1 MTPQDHRAEGEHTRR
16 LVARAAGREAVG
28 MNDSEGIR
36 ALRRELGRALK
47 EARGAAGYSQAQL
60 ARKTGYSRSTVSTV
74 ESGTQN
80 VPRIFWER
88 SDAALGA
95 GASLIARYDRLAQG
109 RVARFPHTAVGTG
122 GHEEGEAGRGLNTGV
137 AAEAIAAYRRQGW
150 RVEHM
155 GGRIEL
161 ICGDG
166 VEALEVPR
174 PAGVVAVRW
183 WLHTGGA
190 PDETRGLP
198 TLPGPQDALAV
209 VAAGDR
215 FLFLVQPGACPWVG
229 PDLAVATP
237 GGGAPGALVRWH
249 AGGSRI
255 PAPPSRDPRGQG
267 VTWAHPAPG
276 RVRLADPIV
285 LLDLLVKAVA
295 LAGHRRHR
303 LTFPGGISVVP
314 AATAAAAREPR
325 QLRAAL
331 APPRGSP
338 VARPG

>member
-1 MTPQDHRAEGEHTRR
+1 
-16 LVARAAGREAVG
+16 

-60 ARKTGYSRSTVSTV
+60 ARKTGYARSTVSTV
-74 ESGTQN
+74 ESGSQN

-109 RVARFPHTAVGTG
+109 RVARFPHTAAGTG
-122 GHEEGEAGRGLNTGV
+122 GHEDGEAGRGLNTGV
-137 AAEAIAAYRRQGW
+137 PAEAVVAYRRQGW
-150 RVEHM
+150 QVAHT

-161 ICGDG
+161 VCGGG

-190 PDETRGLP
+190 PDEIRGLP
-198 TLPGPQDALAV
+198 ALPGPQDALAV
-209 VAAGDR
+209 IATGDR

-237 GGGAPGALVRWH
+237 GGGPPGVLVRWH

-255 PAPPSRDPRGQG
+255 PAPPSRDPRGQR
-267 VTWAHPAPG
+267 VTWAHPPPG

-295 LAGHRRHR
+295 LAGHRRHS

-314 AATAAAAREPR
+314 APTAAAVREPR

-331 APPRGSP
+331 APEDSP